1 MAQYLRPNNFGGN
14 QTGVWYGG
22 YQQVDEAV
30 RDDTDFLNSSNNT
43 AGDFFTVRLSGPATT
58 PDIGNMVL
66 RYAYSSSNT
75 GSSPMAPASGG
86 TTPVIQFEIEEL
98 VGATWTSRYTTT
110 GLSCPTNG
118 TWSEAS
124 DTISFSTWGVWDLNS
139 LRVKINFLS
148 GGGGSPANRR
158 GVATSWIEVEVP
170 DAPPVNRTVNAPID
184 QTVTSTSAAGSIREP
199 YLVYSQTV
207 DIDANGTLQNIAF
220 NSVPSNVQYL
230 AVLANWYTD
239 SRFSAATEASTHLG
253 SGSTWSNGTVSSGV
267 QYGWYQ
273 WQEGA
278 GNIRAEV
285 HEVLWNPSQVGEPIP
300 TGNCTLTVTPLNTG
314 GKIKL
319 TVLGYFSEPQAN
331 GDGGVVRG
339 QTARILGLYL
349 VGSGGQTGAQWPRDI
364 AVVTVGNKQD
374 GALYANSEKIVISQN
389 LYSGASSVFN
399 KTSVSTPNNASA
411 GILFSRYRDATYK
424 GSGFGIRIASP
435 YNVDHAYAAISFN
448 LEAQAG
454 GFSRI
459 LSEDLDTVTTSAPTA
474 TVGSGISLEVTPA
487 NLTFDTS
494 ANIPLRRN
502 FKLRVDMELMQFK
515 AAPDDSF
522 KLNSAIT
529 VAAQSAAFTGNDV
542 QLVIAVSYTLAVDS
556 SALTFAPSTVGLT
569 QAAYLPVQSTSAL
582 FSPQNV
588 TLSFTDNKSLAVDS
602 TQASFSGQDVQLL
615 ATARIPVDTATV
627 SFTPQNITSN
637 NSLVITSNA
646 LLFSPQNVTLSLS
659 TGQSFTLAVNK
670 ASLILSTQELGMLL
684 GVAGGGTIDGLP
696 SAVINTNNDSLTL
709 YGRGGN
715 YYSIDYG
722 ITKLQ

>member
-22 YQQVDEAV
+22 FGKVGEAV
-30 RDDTDFLNSSNNT
+30 RDDTDFINSTNNA
-43 AGDFFTVRLSGPATT
+43 AGDYNTVRLSSPASTPATG
-58 PDIGNMVL
+58 DMIL
-66 RYAYSSSNT
+66 RYTYSSSNT
-75 GSSPMAPASGG
+75 NSTPRAPASGG

-110 GLSCPTNG
+110 SLSCPTNG
-118 TWSEAS
+118 TWSAAS
-124 DTISFSTWGVWDLNS
+124 DTIGFGTWGLWDLS
-139 LRVKINFLS
+139 LLRVKINFVS
-148 GGGGSPANRR
+148 GGGGGPSARR
-158 GVATSWIEVEVP
+158 GIATSWIEVEVP
-170 DAPPVNRTVNAPID
+170 DPPPANVTINAPLD
-184 QTVTSTSAAGSIREP
+184 TVTSTSAAGSIREP

-207 DIDANGTLQNIAF
+207 DIDANGTLQNVAF

-230 AVLANWYTD
+230 TVLANWYTD
-239 SRFSAATEASTHLG
+239 SKFSNATEADNHLG
-253 SGSTWSNGTVSSGV
+253 YGANSWSNGTVSATPFFA
-267 QYGWYQ
+267 WYQ
-273 WQEGA
+273 WQEGT
-278 GNIRAEV
+278 GNVRAEL
-285 HEVLWNPSQVGEPIP
+285 HEVVWTANKIGEAIP

-319 TVLGYFSEPQAN
+319 TVLGYFSEPQAS
-331 GDGGVVRG
+331 
-339 QTARILGLYL
+339 
-349 VGSGGQTGAQWPRDI
+349 GSGGVRRGATNGSNGTFSASSGGTTGVSSSNDI
-364 AVVTVGNKQD
+364 TSVTIGNKQD
-374 GALYANSEKIVISQN
+374 GALYPNSEKVTFFQN
-389 LYSGASSVFN
+389 ILAGASYVFN
-399 KTSVSTPNNASA
+399 KTSVSTPNNGSA
-411 GILFSRYRDATYK
+411 GVLFSRYRNLPYRN
-424 GSGFGIRIASP
+424 SGFGIRITSP
-435 YNVDHAYAAISFN
+435 YDVDHTFSTIFCV
-448 LEAQAG
+448 LEAVPG
-454 GFSRI
+454 GLSRI
-459 LSEDLDTVTTSAPTA
+459 LDKDLDTVTTSAPTA
-474 TVGSGISLEVTPA
+474 TVTSGTSLQVTPA

-515 AAPDDSF
+515 AAPDYSF

-542 QLVIAVSYTLAVDS
+542 QLLIAVSYTLAVDS
-556 SALTFAPSTVGLT
+556 SALTFAPSTVGFT
-569 QAAYLPVQSTSAL
+569 EAAYLPVQSTSVAFSVQDIGLNSSIQVDNAFAL
-582 FSPQNV
+582 
-588 TLSFTDNKSLAVDS
+588 
-602 TQASFSGQDVQLL
+602 FSGQDVQLL
-615 ATARIPVDTATV
+615 VTARIPVDTAAI

-684 GVAGGGTIDGLP
+684 GVTGGGTIDGLP